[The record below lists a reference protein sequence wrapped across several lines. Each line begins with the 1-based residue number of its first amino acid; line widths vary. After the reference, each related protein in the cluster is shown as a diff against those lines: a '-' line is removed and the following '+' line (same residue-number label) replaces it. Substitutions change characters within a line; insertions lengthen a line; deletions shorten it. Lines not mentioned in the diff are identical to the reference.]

1 MADIGSRSIGE
12 LNVHKV
18 ILGYQRTFKTVHPG
32 DLSAATVSASVGEIA
47 LGVVIGVYD
56 SVTDTTTINYTL
68 TAENSALLSLGRIGW
83 QMILTENSIPVPYF
97 AGYFEV
103 ETL

>member
-12 LNVHKV
+12 LNIHKV
-18 ILGYQRTFKTVHPG
+18 IQGYQRTFKTIHPG
-32 DLSAATVSASVGEIA
+32 DLSAATISASVGDVA
-47 LGVVIGVYD
+47 LGVVKSAYD
-56 SVTDTTTINYTL
+56 DVSNTTTITYTL

-83 QMILTENSIPVPYF
+83 QMILTENSIPVPYL

-103 ETL
+103 EAL

>member
-18 ILGYQRTFKTVHPG
+18 IRGFQRTFKTIHPG
-32 DLSAATVSASVGEIA
+32 DLSAAMVSASVGDIS
-47 LGVVIGVYD
+47 LGVIIGAYD
-56 SVTDTTTINYTL
+56 SEAKTTTIFYTL
-68 TAENSALLSLGRIGW
+68 TAENSALLSVGKIGW
-83 QMILTENSIPVPYF
+83 KMILTENSIPVPYF

-103 ETL
+103 GDL